1 MVRSSGSPDRADNRA
16 GDRAGDSA
24 GPAVRS
30 SRDGYAGLPVGAFL
44 DALAAGS
51 AAPAGGS
58 AVALVLAQAAAL
70 CAKTARLSARQL
82 TAERAG
88 PLTAEA
94 EQVRA
99 RAASLIDDDARAYR
113 AVLEQTRPRAGESE
127 TPGQSGP
134 TGPSGHT
141 EPSAAAGESGSAGQ
155 NRTAGESGT
164 AGQNRTAGES
174 GTAGQNRTAGESGA
188 AGRLVAA
195 LSDAA
200 DVPLRMVELS
210 VPVARLAATL
220 AAGGNPALRG
230 DAVAAGLLAQ
240 ASARAAAEL
249 VTINLAA
256 MPDDPRHARAADLL
270 AAIAEVLAGP
280 FGHAT

>member
-24 GPAVRS
+24 GPAVRD

-155 NRTAGESGT
+155 NRTAGESGS
-164 AGQNRTAGES
+164 AGQNRS
-174 GTAGQNRTAGESGA
+174 AGESGA

>member
-82 TAERAG
+82 TAERASS
-88 PLTAEA
+88 LTAEA
-94 EQVRA
+94 EQARA

-113 AVLEQTRPRAGESE
+113 AVLEQTRGRAG
-127 TPGQSGP
+127 
-134 TGPSGHT
+134 
-141 EPSAAAGESGSAGQ
+141 A
-155 NRTAGESGT
+155 
-164 AGQNRTAGES
+164 
-174 GTAGQNRTAGESGA
+174 SGA
-188 AGRLVAA
+188 AGEGGAGGRLAAA
-195 LSDAA
+195 LSEAA

-230 DAVAAGLLAQ
+230 DAVTAGLLAQ

-249 VTINLAA
+249 VTINLAG

-280 FGHAT
+280 FGRAT